1 MALTL
6 FGQTSVGRPL
16 EVSNMMHILNMLDP
30 DDVLIFA
37 L

>member
-1 MALTL
+1 MALTPL
-6 FGQTSVGRPL
+6 GQTSVERPL

-30 DDVLIFA
+30 DDVLISA